1 MQKDQKEKILIVD
14 DSEMNRSI
22 LVDMLC
28 DDYDLMEAEDGV
40 EAVSILSKHAVEL
53 SLVLLDIVM
62 PKMNGF
68 GVLDAMN
75 QNRWIEDV
83 PVIIISAEN
92 SSDQV
97 ERAYELGAT
106 DFIARPFDALIVQR
120 RVVNTLLLYAK
131 QKRLI
136 SMVEEQVYEK
146 ERQSDLM
153 IDILS
158 HIMEFRNGESG
169 LHILHVRNLTDM
181 LLSRLMAKTD
191 KYGLTMADISLIST
205 ASALHDIGKMAIDE
219 KILNKP
225 SRLTKEEFEIMKTHS
240 AIGADMLAKLPVH
253 QQERLVKVAYEI
265 CRWHHERYDGKGYP
279 DGLKG
284 DDIPISAQ
292 VVALADVYDALTSER
307 VYKPPF
313 SHEEAVRMIVNGEC
327 GAFNPFLLE
336 CMEENVDRL
345 RTARDEGIVEEVRQ
359 RKLRSISEE
368 TLRGEGG
375 ASRRT
380 LQLLERERMRNS
392 FFASLTETIQF
403 EYTDSPS
410 MITLS
415 ARGAKKLGLD
425 EIIMDPRHNE
435 KIFEVLDRNVWN
447 EVGRRLRAS
456 TPENPEV
463 RFDCALRYDGMTRWH
478 RIVTRALWSED
489 TEPKFEGALGI
500 VMDIHDTH
508 MKLQELEQKAARDP
522 LTGLINRASA
532 RERMELRMSDSS
544 GGHFALAEIDIDDF
558 KVINDVYGHMFGDKV
573 LQQLARRMKNS
584 VRSTDICC
592 RAGGEEF
599 FIFLEYN
606 TDIEKT
612 IDRIFH
618 NLCFTCDRHAV
629 SVSMGVALGE
639 TTGLSYE
646 SLYYAA
652 DAALYAAKRGG
663 KHQYRFYNPSL
674 HNLLDAVPE
683 KKAGREKE
691 DKQ

>member
-1 MQKDQKEKILIVD
+1 MSKEQKERILIVD

-22 LVDMLC
+22 LVDMLS
-28 DDYDLMEAEDGV
+28 DDYDTLEAEDGV
-40 EAVSILSKHAVEL
+40 EAVSILSKQAMDL

-62 PKMNGF
+62 PRMNGF

-75 QNRWIEDV
+75 QNGWIKNV

-136 SMVEEQVYEK
+136 GMVEEQVYEK

-169 LHILHVRNLTDM
+169 LHILHVRNLTD
-181 LLSRLMAKTD
+181 LLLGRLIAKTN
-191 KYGLTMADISLIST
+191 KYHLTMADISLIST
-205 ASALHDIGKMAIDE
+205 ASSLHDIGKMAIDE

-225 SRLTKEEFEIMKTHS
+225 GRLTDEEFAIMKTHS
-240 AIGADMLAKLPVH
+240 AVGAEMLSRLPVH
-253 QQERLVKVAYEI
+253 QQEPLVKVAYEI
-265 CRWHHERYDGKGYP
+265 CRWHHERYDGRGYP

-284 DDIPISAQ
+284 DEIPISAQ

-336 CMEENVDRL
+336 CLEENAERL
-345 RTARDEGIVEEVRQ
+345 RTALDHGAVEEVRQ
-359 RKLRSISEE
+359 RKLRSISDEM
-368 TLRGEGG
+368 LRGEGG

-403 EYTDSPS
+403 EYTASPP
-410 MITLS
+410 MISIS

-425 EIIMDPRHNE
+425 EIIMDPRNNE
-435 KIFEVLDRNVWN
+435 KVFEVIDKKVWD
-447 EVGRRLRAS
+447 EVARRLRSS
-456 TPENPEV
+456 TPEKPEA
-463 RFDCALRYDGMTRWH
+463 RFDCALHYDGATRWH

-489 TEPKFEGALGI
+489 TEPKFDGALGI

-522 LTGLINRASA
+522 LTGLINRTSA
-532 RERMELRMSDSS
+532 KERMELRMQDNPGS
-544 GGHFALAEIDIDDF
+544 HYALAEIDIDDF
-558 KVINDVYGHMFGDKV
+558 KVINDLYGHMFGDKV

-612 IDRIFH
+612 IDRIFR
-618 NLCFTCDRHAV
+618 NLCFTFERHAV
-629 SVSMGVALGE
+629 SVSMGVALGQE
-639 TTGLSYE
+639 VGLAYQ
-646 SLYYAA
+646 SLYHAA
-652 DAALYAAKRGG
+652 DIALYAAKRGG
-663 KHQYRFYNPSL
+663 KHQYRFYQPSL
-674 HNLLDAVPE
+674 QNLLDVEPE
-683 KKAGREKE
+683 DASGEKA
-691 DKQ
+691 